1 MWASS
6 EVDVQALVGSER
18 CLSWRAVESREG
30 FQMTQGFRAGLLG
43 GEWRC
48 FALTFSE
55 EAVRKACFDG
65 KIIRWFPTMSI

>member
-30 FQMTQGFRAGLLG
+30 FRAGLPG
-43 GEWRC
+43 G
-48 FALTFSE
+48 
-55 EAVRKACFDG
+55 DG
-65 KIIRWFPTMSI
+65 DVLH